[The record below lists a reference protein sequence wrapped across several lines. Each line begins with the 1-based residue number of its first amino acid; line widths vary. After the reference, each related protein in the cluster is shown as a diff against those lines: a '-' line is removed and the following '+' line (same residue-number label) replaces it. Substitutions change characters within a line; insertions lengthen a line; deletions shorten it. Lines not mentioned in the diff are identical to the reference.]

1 MTTSE
6 AAEQTS
12 PEAPKLGLA
21 AQLTRFVLV
30 GGFSALVDYGTYQ
43 LFLALGMWVHPAKAL
58 GFVFG
63 TTTAYFLN
71 KRFTFQAAPAGAGR
85 LGGFILLYGVTFF
98 VNVGVNA
105 LALALLPASALKITI
120 AWVIAQAT
128 ATAIN
133 FVMLRLVVF
142 KPQ

>member
-6 AAEQTS
+6 TAEQTS
-12 PEAPKLGLA
+12 GEAPKLGLA

-30 GGFSALVDYGTYQ
+30 GGFSALVDYGSYQ
-43 LFLALGMWVHPAKAL
+43 LILALGVWVHLAKAL

-71 KRFTFQAAPAGAGR
+71 KRFTFQAAPSGAGR

-105 LALALLPASALKITI
+105 LFLALLPASALKITI